1 MLVDIVILNKVILD
15 LGLFFQFYQL
25 DFKGYMWY
33 DYYINGRLEIIFVII
48 KSFIENF
55 WQRRCSWFFVVY
67 KFLVFVY
74 ILFVLVRIISMDV
87 WIRIVI
93 FVCRL

>member
-1 MLVDIVILNKVILD
+1 MLVDIVILNKVTLD